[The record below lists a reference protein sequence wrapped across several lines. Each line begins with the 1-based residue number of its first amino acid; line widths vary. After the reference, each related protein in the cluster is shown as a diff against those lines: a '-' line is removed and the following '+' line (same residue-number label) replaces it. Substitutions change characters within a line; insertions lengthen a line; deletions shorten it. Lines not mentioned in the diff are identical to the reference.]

1 MADALGVTVSDT
13 TPPVITLSG
22 ANPANVTQNT
32 SYTDAGATANDDVDG
47 VVTVSTTGTVD
58 TTTLGD
64 YTLTY
69 TATDSA
75 GNTATATRT
84 VTVTALTIT
93 HNGTTYGVV
102 TSPYT
107 GKVWLDRNLGA
118 AEVCT
123 SFDDTACYGDYY
135 QWGRNFDGHED
146 STSATTSTQATDVNS
161 AGTDFIIDDGTN
173 HYDWVYTADSD
184 GSLRHANW
192 SKTDGS
198 SVCPSGFRVPS
209 KDELK
214 AELFDAD
221 SAQIQNRDDAFNSF
235 LKLPSAGH
243 RINYSGSLDGQGSWG
258 AVWVSSASGLYS
270 HTATFGSGYAGRRN
284 TGRANGLS
292 VRCLRD

>member
-1 MADALGVTVSDT
+1 MTFFIKYLIKSTLTLFVTT
-13 TPPVITLSG
+13 ILLATTLS
-22 ANPANVTQNT
+22 AKEPTQAERNAMVAKLIPIIT
-32 SYTDAGATANDDVDG
+32 MLLMEGD
-47 VVTVSTTGTVD
+47 STPSN
-58 TTTLGD
+58 
-64 YTLTY
+64 
-69 TATDSA
+69 AI
-75 GNTATATRT
+75 
-84 VTVTALTIT
+84 TIT
-93 HNGTTYGVV
+93 HNGTTYSTV

-107 GKVWLDRNLGA
+107 GRVWLDRNLGA
-118 AEVCT
+118 SRVCT
-123 SFDDTACYGDYY
+123 AFNDTACYGDYY